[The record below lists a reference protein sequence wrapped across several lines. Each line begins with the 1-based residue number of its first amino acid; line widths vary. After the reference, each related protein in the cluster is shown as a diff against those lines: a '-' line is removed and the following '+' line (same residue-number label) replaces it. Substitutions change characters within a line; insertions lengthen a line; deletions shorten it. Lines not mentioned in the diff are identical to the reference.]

1 MKTVK
6 EISIKLENKPGKL
19 SALSDLLA
27 AEGIVILALTVR
39 PAGAT
44 GIVSF
49 VVTDPFRVVN
59 ILEGA
64 GYKATLT
71 DIIAAEAP
79 QHPGGFSAVLRALKA
94 ADVNIEYLYTC
105 INSNFSGD
113 RVILLLGV
121 SDVATAHD
129 ALSREWIPVYGEELY
144 SL

>member
-6 EISIKLENKPGKL
+6 EISIKLENKPGRL

-49 VVTDPFRVVN
+49 VVTDPIRVVN

-105 INSNFSGD
+105 INSNFAGD

-121 SDVATAHD
+121 SDVAAAHD
-129 ALSREWIPVYGEELY
+129 ALNREWIPVYGEELY

>member
-49 VVTDPFRVVN
+49 VVTDPLRVVN

-121 SDVATAHD
+121 SDVSAAHD